1 MANPLSQLLCSIQ
14 DGLVLVSPMGK
25 VKFANEA
32 AQRRHGAP
40 VLAEIAA
47 SADLK
52 KHIKSVTSGRIK
64 LPASIQV
71 QIKPGMADEQ
81 SFGCTLIEAP
91 NQIDYS
97 LLIHQT
103 HSGSAYSAALSSM
116 LEIIDQELGGP
127 IRDLLAT
134 AAPADPV
141 LVAGGARALAMQEIV
156 NRVDKLKNL
165 VEVFGAAPLVGSD
178 RVVLKDLVM
187 RAWARVAPLASA
199 RKAQASLVGFHDD
212 LAPVYGSADW
222 LERALCEC
230 LENAVRHSITADS
243 SGAGPHIEIRANPLG
258 GHVGL
263 VVRNLGAG
271 TLAKH
276 GDRVFLPFNRAGLP
290 RSTGAQGMSIGLP
303 LCKRIIELHGG
314 HMRINTGEDDSVSI
328 AIELPTGAPKRETG
342 EQALVQAQM
351 YAQDLA
357 KLMGRQK
364 RAARQPSTSVK

>member
-1 MANPLSQLLCSIQ
+1 M
-14 DGLVLVSPMGK
+14 LVSPAGK
-25 VKFANEA
+25 VKYANEA
-32 AQRRHGAP
+32 AQHRHGAA

-52 KHIKSVTSGRIK
+52 QQIKAVTGGRTR
-64 LPASIQV
+64 LPAALKV
-71 QIKPGMADEQ
+71 QIRPGMADEQ
-81 SFGCTLIEAP
+81 TFGCTLIEAP

-103 HSGSAYSAALSSM
+103 YSGTAYSAALSSM
-116 LEIIDQELGGP
+116 LEIIDQELGAP
-127 IRDLLAT
+127 MRDLLA
-134 AAPADPV
+134 ADGS
-141 LVAGGARALAMQEIV
+141 AGAGESAGTRGLAMQDVI

-165 VEVFGAAPLVGSD
+165 VQVFGAAPLVGSD
-178 RVVLKDLVM
+178 RVVLKDLVT
-187 RAWARVAPLASA
+187 RAWARVAPFATA

-222 LERALCEC
+222 LERAICEC
-230 LENAVRHSITADS
+230 LDNAVRHSIAADA

-271 TLAKH
+271 ALAQL

-290 RSTGAQGMSIGLP
+290 RAGHGQGMTIGLP
-303 LCKRIIELHGG
+303 LCKRIVELHGG
-314 HMRINTGEDDSVSI
+314 HMRINAGDDDSVSI
-328 AIELPTGAPKRETG
+328 AIELPTGAPKRESA
-342 EQALVQAQM
+342 EQSHMQAQM

-357 KLMGRQK
+357 KLMARQK
-364 RAARQPSTSVK
+364 RAARLPSNAA